1 MEKRIIPVGP
11 FAANCV
17 VLWQPRTTASTE
29 PIPCW
34 IVDPGADAE
43 DIAAFCRE
51 KGLKPAL
58 IAFTHGHFDHIG
70 GVTGLLKTYPGL
82 PVHISPA
89 DTKIAFSPLNAW
101 GSEYTATERPKTL
114 VEDLTEGAT
123 LSVGGITAK
132 VLATPGHTP
141 GGVCLQFEA
150 DSLLLSGDTLFAGSC
165 GRTDFPGGSMTTLT
179 ESLRRLAK
187 LPSATVVVPGH
198 GASTSIGR
206 EVETN
211 PFML

>member
-11 FAANCV
+11 FAANCI
-17 VLWQPRTTASTE
+17 VLWQSRVAAAAD

-34 IVDPGADAE
+34 IVDPGADAG
-43 DIAAFCRE
+43 DIVAFCRE
-51 KGLKPAL
+51 KGLKPTL

-70 GVTGLLKTYPGL
+70 GMTGLLKIWPDL
-82 PVHISPA
+82 PVHIAPA
-89 DTKIAFSPLNAW
+89 DTKLAFSPMNAW

-114 VEDLTEGAT
+114 VEDLVEGKE
-123 LSVGGITAK
+123 LSGGGITAK

-141 GGVCLQFEA
+141 GGICLHFEV

-165 GRTDFPGGSMTTLT
+165 GRTDFPGGSMTTLS
-179 ESLRRLAK
+179 ESLRRLAT
-187 LPSATVVVPGH
+187 LPPETTVVPGH
-198 GASTSIGR
+198 GATTTIRR

-211 PFML
+211 PFMP

>member
-17 VLWQPRTTASTE
+17 VLWQPRMTASTE

-141 GGVCLQFEA
+141 GGV
-150 DSLLLSGDTLFAGSC
+150 
-165 GRTDFPGGSMTTLT
+165 
-179 ESLRRLAK
+179 
-187 LPSATVVVPGH
+187 
-198 GASTSIGR
+198 
-206 EVETN
+206 
-211 PFML
+211 